1 MPQALAGSIGLFL
14 SYISQFL
21 FLSTA
26 SRLYVTRSAGTSSF
40 SPCKQFFQGNPD
52 SGNIRF
58 GLITYTPSG
67 TGLAVSKQLN
77 FQLLLYYRLIHC
89 K

>member
-1 MPQALAGSIGLFL
+1 MLYFTVFILSIAF
-14 SYISQFL
+14 
-21 FLSTA
+21 
-26 SRLYVTRSAGTSSF
+26 RLCVTRSAGTSSF

-52 SGNIRF
+52 SGNIGL

-67 TGLAVSKQLN
+67 TGLAGSEQLN
-77 FQLLLYYRLIHC
+77 FQLLLYYRFIHR

>member
-1 MPQALAGSIGLFL
+1 MQQALACSIGLFL
-14 SYISQFL
+14 SYISQ

-52 SGNIRF
+52 SGNIRL

-67 TGLAVSKQLN
+67 TGLASSQQLN
-77 FQLLLYYRLIHC
+77 FQLLLYYRPIHR